1 MHHQVTRLHSMGRT
15 LLKLNYFHQ
24 RLKWILPH
32 LPDPIL
38 DQLLH
43 HATDKHLLWIFKRAR
58 KFSAAR
64 LWDSSGVIDHR
75 EPVILLRPVLK
86 IRWLITSWLRH
97 DHVMMLRHDDV
108 MEEQIILTSWC
119 RLLELILELPW
130 YSGGAHPPRFN
141 PGTYANFSLV
151 RPRKITI
158 PLCGISKGAC
168 HPFGMYAIG
177 TPASPGCST
186 CIFPPITEWK
196 IELVPLESCALNL
209 NTLTCTAVLFWLRV
223 TVWRTGDT
231 VWVSWLPC
239 RR

>member
-24 RLKWILPH
+24 RLNWILPH
-32 LPDPIL
+32 LL
-38 DQLLH
+38 DQILH
-43 HATDKHLLWIFKRAR
+43 HVTDKHLLWIFKRAR

-97 DHVMMLRHDDV
+97 DDV

-141 PGTYANFSLV
+141 PGTYVNVSLV
-151 RPRKITI
+151 RQRKITI

-186 CIFPPITEWK
+186 CIFPPITKLK
-196 IELVPLESCALNL
+196 IE
-209 NTLTCTAVLFWLRV
+209 
-223 TVWRTGDT
+223 
-231 VWVSWLPC
+231 
-239 RR
+239 